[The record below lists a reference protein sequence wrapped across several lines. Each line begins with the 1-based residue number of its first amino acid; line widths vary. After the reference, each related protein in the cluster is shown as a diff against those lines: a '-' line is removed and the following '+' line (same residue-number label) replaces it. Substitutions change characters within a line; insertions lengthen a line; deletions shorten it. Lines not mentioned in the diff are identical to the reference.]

1 MCGIIGVFNDPNA
14 EQAVLAGLEKMQNR
28 GRDYYAVANE
38 REIHGARVFGE
49 LKTQKEPVS
58 NAMGHCLHAVVS
70 RVEQPFR
77 GKGMLVANC
86 EIYNWKELAEKNGL
100 EPRND
105 AELLFQL
112 LEKKSFAK
120 FAEILKEL
128 DGDFAFAYW
137 RENKLLLARD
147 PIGIKPL
154 WFSFE
159 KKRFGFAS
167 EAKALYAMGF
177 QKATELNPRQSL
189 VLDLKTKKTRFFSK
203 NFFALQQVGKKQV
216 ESFDLKQLEQLLL
229 KAVEKRVPK
238 QKFGI
243 LFSGGLD
250 SVLLAKACQRLGK
263 KPVLVVA
270 GIWEKDGEEPHD
282 IQQARLAANEL
293 GLMLTEARL
302 SKAEAFELLPRIVSL
317 IESNDPVKVGIALPL
332 FAACQKAREKGCKV
346 LLTGLGADGLFGGF
360 HRQQTSN
367 NLNRDCLSYVLK
379 SYETDLYRD
388 DVIAMQNAVE
398 LRVPYYDLELVKY
411 ALQIPAKE
419 KIEGKTN
426 KKCLRELALHWNLPS
441 ILAFQPKKAMQ
452 YGSHSDKLIEKLAKK
467 QGLSKGDFLE
477 QFLHKQKPRL
487 GALISGGKDG
497 WYAAWI
503 QQQKNYSINCL
514 ISIESKNSDS
524 FMFHTPNIRL
534 VKKQSVASGIPLVI
548 GKTAGKKEIELKDL
562 KKTVQKAQKKF
573 KLDGIVSGALLSNY
587 QRERIERVC
596 DELGLKVFS
605 PLWQK
610 DQLQEL
616 NELLQNR
623 FEAVFSS
630 VAAQGFSEKWL
641 GKKIT
646 KETIQQLE
654 QLQKKLG
661 INPAGE
667 GGEFETLV
675 LDCPMFKKKLVIEKA
690 VPKMKNEHTG
700 VWRIQKTRLEKKKR

>member
-1 MCGIIGVFNDPNA
+1 MCGIIGLFNAADA
-14 EQAVLAGLEKMQNR
+14 ERAVLNGIKTIRNR
-28 GRDYYAVANE
+28 GRDYYGVATENGI
-38 REIHGARVFGE
+38 RGGVE
-49 LKTQKEPVS
+49 LEKLVIFSSQAL
-58 NAMGHCLHAVVS
+58 NALGHCLHSIVS

-77 GKGMLVANC
+77 GKGILVANC

-100 EPRND
+100 KPRND

-112 LEKKSFAK
+112 LEQKPVAQ
-120 FAEILKEL
+120 FAEVLKEL

-137 RENKLLLARD
+137 RGNELLLARD

-159 KKRFGFAS
+159 NKRFGFAS
-167 EAKALYAMGF
+167 EAKALHAMGF

-203 NFFALQQVGKKQV
+203 NFFPLQQFGKKPF
-216 ESFDLKQLEQLLL
+216 ESFDLKRLEQLLL
-229 KAVEKRVPK
+229 KAVEKRIPK

-250 SVLLAKACQRLGK
+250 SVLLAKACQKLGYS
-263 KPVLVVA
+263 PALFVA
-270 GIWEKDGEEPHD
+270 GIWEKGEMEPHD
-282 IQQARLAANEL
+282 IKQARLAASEL
-293 GLMLTEARL
+293 GLKLAEAPL
-302 SKAEAFELLPRIVSL
+302 SKAEASELLPRIVSL
-317 IESNDPVKVGIALPL
+317 IESNDPVKVGIVLPL
-332 FAACQKAREKGCKV
+332 FAACQKAKKNGCKV

-360 HRQQTSN
+360 HRQQTSHH
-367 NLNRDCLSYVLK
+367 LNRDCLSYVLK
-379 SYETDLYRD
+379 AYETDLYRD
-388 DVIAMQNAVE
+388 DVIAMQNAIE
-398 LRVPYYDLELVKY
+398 LRVPYYDLELAKY

-426 KKCLRELALHWNLPS
+426 KKCLRELALHWKLPS
-441 ILAFQPKKAMQ
+441 TLAFRPKKAMQ
-452 YGSHSDKLIEKLAKK
+452 YGSNADKLIEKLAKK
-467 QGLSKGDFLE
+467 QGLSKGDFLG

-497 WYAAWI
+497 WYAAFI
-503 QQQKNYSINCL
+503 QQQKNYSIACL
-514 ISIESKNSDS
+514 ILIESKNPDS
-524 FMFHTPNIRL
+524 FMFHTPNIQL
-534 VKKQSVASGIPLVI
+534 VKKQSTASGIPLII
-548 GKTAGKKEIELKDL
+548 GKTTGKKEAELKDL
-562 KKTVQKAQKKF
+562 KKTIQKAQKKF
-573 KLDGIVSGALLSNY
+573 KLDGIVNGALLSNY
-587 QRERIERVC
+587 QRERIEKIC

-610 DQLQEL
+610 NQLQEL
-616 NELLQNR
+616 HELLQNR

-630 VAAQGFSEKWL
+630 VAAQGFNEKWL

-646 KETIQQLE
+646 AETIQQLE
-654 QLQKKLG
+654 NLQKQLG

-675 LDCPMFKKKLVIEKA
+675 LDCPLFEKKLVIEKA